1 MGDEQHRWTRAEPS
15 CTVSKKVAKSTTS
28 HRSNFGVI
36 YYPNLMGVNW
46 GVSYDRSTK
55 KLQTSQQIN
64 QALAESLVFLSR
76 LMPTCPNH
84 SWNGTFQ
91 ATTSPMSALLTYS
104 WPQTDM
110 TWARFRSCVTQKHD
124 GHRDSQ
130 LFISLG
136 TDSSQAEYI
145 TLSFNHHMILVYIYT
160 DIYSIS
166 IIISSSSSSSRS
178 SSSGGSGSSS
188 SSCHY
193 YSCCYFGNFDAPV
206 CHLGALGAATRPPTR
221 ERWRWPSRDKR
232 TYGRKRGIPERI
244 HGI

>member
-15 CTVSKKVAKSTTS
+15 CTVSKKVAKSTNS

-36 YYPNLMGVNW
+36 FYPNLMGVNW

-76 LMPTCPNH
+76 LMPTCLH

-145 TLSFNHHMILVYIYT
+145 ALSFNHHMILVYIQH
-160 DIYSIS
+160 IYIY
-166 IIISSSSSSSRS
+166 
-178 SSSGGSGSSS
+178 
-188 SSCHY
+188 HY
-193 YSCCYFGNFDAPV
+193 Q
-206 CHLGALGAATRPPTR
+206 
-221 ERWRWPSRDKR
+221 
-232 TYGRKRGIPERI
+232 
-244 HGI
+244 

>member
-1 MGDEQHRWTRAEPS
+1 MSNIDEPGLSQAAQYPRKLQSPRIHIGQTL
-15 CTVSKKVAKSTTS
+15 V
-28 HRSNFGVI
+28 
-36 YYPNLMGVNW
+36 YPNLMGVNW

-145 TLSFNHHMILVYIYT
+145 TLSFNHHMILVYIQH
-160 DIYSIS
+160 IYIY
-166 IIISSSSSSSRS
+166 
-178 SSSGGSGSSS
+178 
-188 SSCHY
+188 H
-193 YSCCYFGNFDAPV
+193 
-206 CHLGALGAATRPPTR
+206 
-221 ERWRWPSRDKR
+221 
-232 TYGRKRGIPERI
+232 
-244 HGI
+244 